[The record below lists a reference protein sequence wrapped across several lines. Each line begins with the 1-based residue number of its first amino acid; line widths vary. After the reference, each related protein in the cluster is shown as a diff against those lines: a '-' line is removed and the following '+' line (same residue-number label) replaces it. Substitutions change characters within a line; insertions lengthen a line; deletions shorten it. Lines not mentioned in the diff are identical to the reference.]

1 MSLREKLFAFA
12 KKRYGTAP
20 EYPWMRF
27 PDYAVLRHTDHPK
40 WFGLIMNIPYERLG
54 EDRDGIV
61 DVLNVKLADPIL
73 MDLMLQ
79 QPGYYP
85 GYHLHKGN
93 WISILLDGTVPFE
106 DVCRALDES
115 YRATASAAKKK
126 EIRPPKDW
134 LVPANPK
141 YYDVDRAFGE
151 SDEILWKQS
160 AGIRKGDTVYLY
172 VAAPVTAIRYRC
184 KVTETDLP
192 YSFRDGSLS
201 IRKVMRI
208 RLLRRYP
215 PDRFPF
221 ALLGEAFGIY
231 AVRGPRGIPESLKR
245 ALEL

>member
-1 MSLREKLFAFA
+1 MSLREKLLAFA

-27 PDYAVLRHTDHPK
+27 PDYAVLRHADHPK

-54 EDRDGIV
+54 EDRGGIV
-61 DVLNVKLADPIL
+61 DVLNVKLPDPIL
-73 MDLMLQ
+73 MDLLLQ

-106 DVCRALDES
+106 DICRALDES

-141 YYDVDRAFGE
+141 YYDVDRAFDAA
-151 SDEILWKQS
+151 DEILWKQG

-172 VAAPVTAIRYRC
+172 VAAPVSAIRYRC

-192 YSFRDGSLS
+192 
-201 IRKVMRI
+201 
-208 RLLRRYP
+208 
-215 PDRFPF
+215 
-221 ALLGEAFGIY
+221 
-231 AVRGPRGIPESLKR
+231 
-245 ALEL
+245 

>member
-1 MSLREKLFAFA
+1 MSLRKKLLAFA

-27 PDYAVLRHTDHPK
+27 PDYAVLRHADHPK

-61 DVLNVKLADPIL
+61 DVLNVKLPDPIL

-141 YYDVDRAFGE
+141 YYDVERAFGE
-151 SDEILWKQS
+151 SDEILWKQG

-172 VAAPVTAIRYRC
+172 VAAPVSAIRYRC